1 MKCEVNMKIV
11 LDTLGGDLGYVEHVA
26 GAVDALKEKDGFS
39 LVLVGNKEQLDVEL
53 AKYSYDKQRIETI
66 NSTEVITCEDAPME
80 AIRRKT
86 DSSLIVA
93 YKLLKE
99 NEDVKALVST
109 GSTGAVLAGGIFK
122 LGRLKG
128 VNRPALAPILPTL
141 TGGKVMLCDSGA
153 NVDCKPLNLVQFAI
167 MASSYMQRVMGIS
180 KPRVALLCNGTEDT
194 KGCELTKQVFKL
206 LSENENINF
215 VGNMEAREMLSGNYD
230 VVVADGFHGNIALKG
245 TEGGVKAVTTN
256 LKQGIKKS
264 LLAKIGYL
272 FMKGV
277 MKDMKQKLD
286 YNKVGGA
293 VLMGLEKIVIKA
305 HGSSDRECV
314 KVCIIQ
320 ALNAVSSGVVEAVG
334 EGVKASEQV

>member
-1 MKCEVNMKIV
+1 MKIV

-26 GAVDALKEKDGFS
+26 GAVDAIKSKAGFS
-39 LVLVGNKEQLDVEL
+39 LVLVGKKDELDSEL
-53 AKYSYDKQRIETI
+53 AKYSYDKERIETV

-99 NEDVKALVST
+99 DQEIKALVST

-128 VNRPALAPILPTL
+128 VNRPALAPILPTM

-153 NVDCKPLNLVQFAI
+153 NVDCKPQNLVQFAI
-167 MASSYMQRVMGIS
+167 MASSYMKKVMGIE
-180 KPRVALLCNGTEDT
+180 KPRVALLSNGTEDT
-194 KGCELTKQVFKL
+194 KGCELNKQVFKL
-206 LSENENINF
+206 LSETDVVNF
-215 VGNMEAREMLSGNYD
+215 VGNMEGREMLSGSYD
-230 VVVADGFHGNIALKG
+230 VVVADGFNGNIALKS
-245 TEGGVKAVTTN
+245 TEGGVKAVTTT

-264 LLAKIGYL
+264 LRAKIGYL

-277 MKDMKQKLD
+277 MKDIKQKLD

-293 VLMGLEKIVIKA
+293 VLLGLEKIVIKA

-314 KVCIIQ
+314 KVCILQ
-320 ALNAVSSGVVEAVG
+320 ALNAVEKGVVETVA
-334 EGVKASEQV
+334 EGVKASEQQ

>member
-1 MKCEVNMKIV
+1 MKII
-11 LDTLGGDLGYVEHVA
+11 LDTLGGDLGYIEHVV
-26 GAVDALKEKDGFS
+26 GAVEALKIRDDFS
-39 LVLVGNKEQLDVEL
+39 LVLVGEKDALDKELS
-53 AKYSYDKQRIETI
+53 KYSYDISRIETV
-66 NSTEVITCEDAPME
+66 NSTEVITCHDAPME

-93 YKLLKE
+93 YKILKE
-99 NEDVKALVST
+99 DGEAKALVST

-128 VNRPALAPILPTL
+128 VNRPALGPILPTM

-167 MASSYMQRVMGIS
+167 MASAYMKRVNGIEN
-180 KPRVALLCNGTEDT
+180 PRVALLCNGTEDA

-206 LSENENINF
+206 LSENKDINF
-215 VGNMEAREMLSGNYD
+215 VGNMEGRDMLSGNYD
-230 VVVADGFHGNIALKG
+230 VVVADGFHGNIALKS
-245 TEGGVKAVTTN
+245 TEGGVKAVTAT

-264 LLAKIGYL
+264 FLAKIGYL

-277 MKDMKQKLD
+277 MKDIKQKLD

-314 KVCIIQ
+314 KTCIIQ
-320 ALNAVSSGVVEAVG
+320 AVNAVNGGVIDAVA
-334 EGVKASEQV
+334 EGVRVSEE

>member
-1 MKCEVNMKIV
+1 MKIV

-26 GAVDALKEKDGFS
+26 GAVEALKVREDFS
-39 LVLVGNKEQLDVEL
+39 LILVGNKEELDSEL
-53 AKYSYDKQRIETI
+53 AKFSYDKERIETV
-66 NSTEVITCEDAPME
+66 NSTEVITCHDAPME

-99 NEDVKALVST
+99 NEEVKALVST

-128 VNRPALAPILPTL
+128 VNRPALAPILPTM
-141 TGGKVMLCDSGA
+141 TDGKVMLCDSGA
-153 NVDCKPLNLVQFAI
+153 NVDCKPQNLVQFAI
-167 MASSYMQRVMGIS
+167 MAQAYVQRVMGVEN
-180 KPRVALLCNGTEDT
+180 PRVALLSNGTEDA

-206 LSENENINF
+206 LSENERINF
-215 VGNMEAREMLSGNYD
+215 VGNMEARDMLSGNFD
-230 VVVADGFHGNIALKG
+230 VVVADGFHGNIALKSL
-245 TEGGVKAVTTN
+245 EGGVKAVTTT
-256 LKQGIKKS
+256 LKKGIKKS
-264 LLAKIGYL
+264 FLAKIGYL

-277 MKDMKQKLD
+277 MKDIKQKLD

-314 KVCIIQ
+314 KVCILQ
-320 ALNAVSSGVVEAVG
+320 ALNAAESGVVEAVG
-334 EGVKASEQV
+334 EGVKASEQQ

>member
-1 MKCEVNMKIV
+1 MKII
-11 LDTLGGDLGYVEHVA
+11 LDTLGGDLGFVEHVA
-26 GAVDALKEKDGFS
+26 GAVEALKVRKDFS
-39 LVLVGNKEQLDVEL
+39 LVLVGNKEDLDKEL
-53 AKYSYDKQRIETI
+53 AKYSYDTARIETV

-93 YKLLKE
+93 YKHLKE
-99 NEDVKALVST
+99 NEEIKALVST

-128 VNRPALAPILPTL
+128 VNRPALAPILPTM

-153 NVDCKPLNLVQFAI
+153 NVDCKPQNLVQFAI
-167 MASSYMQRVMGIS
+167 MASSYMQKVMGIER
-180 KPRVALLCNGTEDT
+180 PRVALLSNGTEDT
-194 KGCELTKQVFKL
+194 KGCELNKQVFKL
-206 LSENENINF
+206 LSQTQGINF
-215 VGNMEAREMLSGNYD
+215 VGNMEGREMLSGSYD
-230 VVVADGFHGNIALKG
+230 VVVADGFHGNIALKSL
-245 TEGGVKAVTTN
+245 EGGVKAVTTT

-264 LLAKIGYL
+264 FKAKIGYL

-277 MKDMKQKLD
+277 MKDIKQKLD

-293 VLMGLEKIVIKA
+293 VLLGLDKIVVKA

-314 KVCIIQ
+314 KVCILQ
-320 ALNAVSSGVVEAVG
+320 ALTAAEKGVIEAVS
-334 EGVKASEQV
+334 EGVKASE